1 MDGVIGAFSY
11 AGGSVIV
18 DGNLLQWCL
27 CKINV
32 AVQYTIVSDIS
43 YESLGQTL
51 LGQPNAKTI

>member
-1 MDGVIGAFSY
+1 MDVIIGAFSY
-11 AGGSVIV
+11 AGGNVIA

-27 CKINV
+27 CEINV